1 MCTESER
8 LDPHIVF
15 PLCIFG
21 CDFLYEQRFILVK
34 DEKVV
39 IGRATLSEAEKAAAS
54 VLLGVTLK
62 LPWSSGPPAYFADG

>member
-1 MCTESER
+1 M
-8 LDPHIVF
+8 
-15 PLCIFG
+15 
-21 CDFLYEQRFILVK
+21 YEQRFILVK

-54 VLLGVTLK
+54 ALLGVTLK